1 MGFCA
6 DPAACRL
13 PIGNGA
19 GAGRPGIRPQKDKD
33 MSKRF
38 NDYTDA
44 ELLGIDNET
53 LNISIR
59 VEAIQRGVKPPIP
72 ISEALRRS
80 EWRGY
85 EKPAEAI
92 KVYRLRQ
99 GYYTTDFGWLDE
111 AKAQAALEGVVKI
124 EKVNYKDDHLKIC
137 TPDVAVETVW
147 VGVNKGEQKAAKF
160 EEFFED
166 TTDFDKVR
174 DECLDRLSRV
184 RQEAYDA
191 KVRTEKRAEYLRLAA
206 GDEAIARA
214 FWARVEGGEWPEA

>member
-1 MGFCA
+1 
-6 DPAACRL
+6 
-13 PIGNGA
+13 
-19 GAGRPGIRPQKDKD
+19 

-53 LNISIR
+53 LNNAIR
-59 VEAIQRGVKPPIP
+59 IEAIQRGVKPPIP

-111 AKAQAALEGVVKI
+111 SKAQAALEGLVKI
-124 EKVNYKDDHLKIC
+124 EKVSYKDDHLKIC

-147 VGVNKGEQKAAKF
+147 VGVTKAEQKAAKF
-160 EEFFED
+160 EEFYED
-166 TTDFDKVR
+166 TTAFDAVR
-174 DECLDRLSRV
+174 DECLERFAAVRQAAYNARV
-184 RQEAYDA
+184 RS
-191 KVRTEKRAEYLRLAA
+191 EKRAEYLRLAG
-206 GDEAIARA
+206 GDEAIAKA
-214 FWARVEGGEWPEA
+214 FWGRVEGGEWPEA

>member
-1 MGFCA
+1 
-6 DPAACRL
+6 
-13 PIGNGA
+13 
-19 GAGRPGIRPQKDKD
+19 

-53 LNISIR
+53 INNAIR

-72 ISEALRRS
+72 ISEALRSS

-85 EKPAEAI
+85 EKPPEAI

-99 GYYTTDFGWLDE
+99 GWNATDFGWLDE
-111 AKAQAALEGVVKI
+111 AKAHAALEGLVKI
-124 EKVNYKDDHLKIC
+124 EKIDYKDDHLRVC
-137 TPDVAVETVW
+137 GSEVTVEAVL
-147 VGVNKGEQKAAKF
+147 VGVNKGHHKAAKF
-160 EEFFED
+160 ERFYED
-166 TTDFDKVR
+166 TTDFDKVC

-184 RQEAYDA
+184 RQDAYNA
-191 KVRTEKRAEYLRLAA
+191 RVRTEKRSEYLRLAA
-206 GDEAIARA
+206 GDEAIAKA

>member
-1 MGFCA
+1 
-6 DPAACRL
+6 
-13 PIGNGA
+13 
-19 GAGRPGIRPQKDKD
+19 

-53 LNISIR
+53 LNNAIR
-59 VEAIQRGVKPPIP
+59 IEAIQRGVKPPIP
-72 ISEALRRS
+72 ISEALRQS

-111 AKAQAALEGVVKI
+111 AKAQAALDGLVKI
-124 EKVNYKDDHLKIC
+124 EKVSYKDDNLKIC

-147 VGVNKGEQKAAKF
+147 VGVTKAEQKAAKF
-160 EEFFED
+160 EEFYED
-166 TTDFDKVR
+166 TTAFDTVR
-174 DECLDRLSRV
+174 DECLERFAAVRQAAYNARV
-184 RQEAYDA
+184 RS
-191 KVRTEKRAEYLRLAA
+191 EKRAEYLRLAG
-206 GDEAIARA
+206 GDEAIAKA
-214 FWARVEGGEWPEA
+214 FWGKVEGGEWPEA

>member
-1 MGFCA
+1 
-6 DPAACRL
+6 
-13 PIGNGA
+13 
-19 GAGRPGIRPQKDKD
+19 

-85 EKPAEAI
+85 EKPIEAI

-99 GYYTTDFGWLDE
+99 GWHATDFAWLDE
-111 AKAQAALEGVVKI
+111 SKAQAALEGVVKI
-124 EKVNYKDDHLKIC
+124 EKPTYRDDHLKIC
-137 TPDVAVETVW
+137 TSDATVEAVW
-147 VGVNKGEQKAAKF
+147 VGVNEGEQKAAKF

-166 TTDFDKVR
+166 TTDFDKVC

-206 GDEAIARA
+206 GDEAIAKA
-214 FWARVEGGEWPEA
+214 FWGRVEGGEWPEA